1 MVPPCARAIA
11 RKVHATIRVR
21 LKFSRST
28 ARGRLSSCGF
38 QLTGFIQDYIFQG
51 GISERGQLDI
61 VSARVA
67 RPPHPSVWP
76 SAMKFLFCGGQ
87 DCPEWLGAE
96 IATIAKVSS
105 VRIRLLAKKIVQL
118 YVEGKGAGPE
128 VAKAAEKVRSGGQDM
143 SNGDVGAIFAVLH
156 HVITSAAKFDVE
168 GTTLSL
174 ELQQLGLPRELSDA
188 LVRPYSEAR
197 AELRDAEWRNTL
209 RFPPLTVEKR
219 GDQTDLSPEVAS
231 RDAQGKEFVVLDL
244 GHGRQGGADREKA
257 VVSYA
262 KLELLVHELRKA
274 QSSLQDIV

>member
-1 MVPPCARAIA
+1 MDLVGT
-11 RKVHATIRVR
+11 K
-21 LKFSRST
+21 L
-28 ARGRLSSCGF
+28 GF
-38 QLTGFIQDYIFQG
+38 KTSILIVQG
-51 GISERGQLDI
+51 GISEGGQLDI

-67 RPPHPSVWP
+67 RANPLVWP

-118 YVEGKGAGPE
+118 YVEGKVAGPE

-209 RFPPLTVEKR
+209 RFSPLTVEKR